1 MRLDY
6 LRYFHH
12 LAKIGNYT
20 KAAKELYIA
29 QPTLSI
35 AIKRME
41 KELDMQLFV
50 RGEGNSRV
58 ELTPEGAVFE
68 EYVEQMLNSFDIG
81 LRVVREM
88 QGEKN
93 SELKIGTIYAM
104 QGRFWSQAMQSFSE
118 SQSNPPEISI
128 EQAYSPELIQRLRG
142 GSLDAV
148 FATRIDGSE
157 DLNHILVWSQ
167 PLVLGVHRENPL
179 SKKKSISVEELCKYE
194 ILTYAITS
202 PANHSLEENLP
213 IENMSLKRE
222 YDDEITLSAM
232 VSSDKNKMALFCYSF
247 LVNAFED
254 VVCIPIKDLPINFHK
269 VYLISRRETHSKV
282 VDDFISFM
290 GAYRFPN
297 SLELGQ
303 IK

>member
-104 QGRFWSQAMQSFSE
+104 QGRFWSQ
-118 SQSNPPEISI
+118 
-128 EQAYSPELIQRLRG
+128 
-142 GSLDAV
+142 
-148 FATRIDGSE
+148 
-157 DLNHILVWSQ
+157 

-202 PANHSLEENLP
+202 PANRSLEENLP

-254 VVCIPIKDLPINFHK
+254 VVCIPIKDLPIDFHK